1 MEQVELERRLAQ
13 SPLLAGVSLPAE
25 QARVQSFP
33 AGHIL
38 SDRPGGVPSVG
49 LILSGRVEVYSV
61 ALDGKDV
68 QLSTLPAGECF
79 GVCNLLAGA
88 ELETVLRCGE
98 ETEVLY
104 IPKPV
109 LLACME
115 RDAGLSLRY
124 AELCNQKLQFL
135 LRRIEL
141 LTMQSCRGRVIA
153 HLLAGQDRNG
163 CVKPTGSREDLARQP
178 GGAVPGTGGPS
189 IHGRP
194 AVRGKSPHRA
204 GYARAG
210 KAALPPLP
218 HQMIRKGSTVPMKK
232 LLSLFC
238 TLSLSAALLAGC
250 SGGNGNTNA
259 AADGAESTSPT
270 LTEPETT
277 SQQETAAPVDV
288 NVMALKGPTAM
299 GMVEF
304 MSQADTGELTDNNYH
319 FSITAATDE
328 VSAALAQG
336 TTDLAAVPAN
346 LASVLYNNTEGGVQV
361 LAINTLGV
369 LYIVE
374 SGDTVH
380 SVEDLR
386 GKTIYASGKGNTP
399 EYALNY
405 VLTQN
410 GIDPA
415 SDVTIEWKSE
425 QAECLSALMAEE
437 NTIAMLP
444 QPFVTT
450 AQTKSENIRVALDLT
465 EEWDEIQAES
475 DAPSTLVTGVVVG
488 RTEFV
493 AEHPEAV
500 SAFLEHY
507 RASVEYVNANV
518 DEAAQLVG
526 QYEIVAAEVAQKALP
541 ECNIVFIEGVEMK
554 DSLSGYLSV
563 LFEQNPKSVGGALPD
578 DAFYYSR

>member
-1 MEQVELERRLAQ
+1 
-13 SPLLAGVSLPAE
+13 
-25 QARVQSFP
+25 
-33 AGHIL
+33 
-38 SDRPGGVPSVG
+38 
-49 LILSGRVEVYSV
+49 
-61 ALDGKDV
+61 
-68 QLSTLPAGECF
+68 
-79 GVCNLLAGA
+79 
-88 ELETVLRCGE
+88 
-98 ETEVLY
+98 
-104 IPKPV
+104 
-109 LLACME
+109 
-115 RDAGLSLRY
+115 
-124 AELCNQKLQFL
+124 
-135 LRRIEL
+135 
-141 LTMQSCRGRVIA
+141 
-153 HLLAGQDRNG
+153 
-163 CVKPTGSREDLARQP
+163 
-178 GGAVPGTGGPS
+178 
-189 IHGRP
+189 
-194 AVRGKSPHRA
+194 
-204 GYARAG
+204 
-210 KAALPPLP
+210 
-218 HQMIRKGSTVPMKK
+218 MKK

-238 TLSLSAALLAGC
+238 ALSLSAALLAGC
-250 SGGNGNTNA
+250 SGGNGDANA

-270 LTEPETT
+270 VTEPETT
-277 SQQETAAPVDV
+277 TPEETSAPVDV

-304 MSQADTGELTDNNYH
+304 MSQTDAGELTDNNCH
-319 FSITAATDE
+319 FSITAVTDE
-328 VSAALAQG
+328 VSTALAQG

-346 LASVLYNNTEGGVQV
+346 LASVLYNNTEGGVRV

-437 NTIAMLP
+437 NAIAMLP

-465 EEWDEIQAES
+465 EEWNAIQAES
-475 DAPSTLVTGVVVG
+475 DTPSTLVTGVEG
-488 RTEFV
+488 
-493 AEHPEAV
+493 HPEAV
-500 SAFLEHY
+500 SAFLDHY
-507 RASVEYVNANV
+507 QASVEYVNANV

-526 QYEIVAAEVAQKALP
+526 QYEIVTAEVAQKALP
-541 ECNIVFIEGVEMK
+541 ECNIVFIEGAEMK

-563 LFEQNPKSVGGALPD
+563 LFAQNPKSVGGALPD